1 MMNKNNDFKNLLE
14 QFTDEWGTIVQ
25 STSLEELQETFSRV
39 EETRIDILNWVF
51 EKVGD
56 EEQSEYFTAFGSI
69 ESNLLDTVGDIP
81 IFDEKFDI
89 YASFE
94 EYETYYQR
102 FGCMTPEF
110 VISWDNQNVLWTDE
124 ETIEIIKRPDIL
136 MTELD

>member
-1 MMNKNNDFKNLLE
+1 MNNNFKQLLE
-14 QFTDEWGTIVQ
+14 RFTDEWETVVNA
-25 STSLEELQETFSRV
+25 TSLHELEDTFLRC
-39 EETRIDILNWVF
+39 EETRTDILNWVF
-51 EKVGD
+51 ENLED
-56 EEQSEYFTAFGSI
+56 EEEQGEYFSTFGKL

-89 YASFE
+89 YDSFE

-102 FGCMTPEF
+102 FGCMVPEF
-110 VISWDNQNVLWTDE
+110 VVSWDKENVLWTDE

>member
-1 MMNKNNDFKNLLE
+1 MNNNFNKLLE
-14 QFTDEWGTIVQ
+14 QFTDEWGTVVQ
-25 STSLEELQETFSRV
+25 STTLEELQETFSRV

-51 EKVGD
+51 EKVEDD
-56 EEQSEYFTAFGSI
+56 EEQSEYFSTFGSL
-69 ESNLLDTVGDIP
+69 EANLLDTIGDIP
-81 IFDEKFDI
+81 VFDEKFDI

-102 FGCMTPEF
+102 FGCLAPEY

>member
-1 MMNKNNDFKNLLE
+1 MNNNFKKLLE
-14 QFTDEWGTIVQ
+14 QFTDEWGTVVQ
-25 STSLEELQETFSRV
+25 STTLEELQETFSRV

-51 EKVGD
+51 EKVDDD
-56 EEQSEYFTAFGSI
+56 EEQSEYFSTFGSL
-69 ESNLLDTVGDIP
+69 EANLLDTIGDIP
-81 IFDEKFDI
+81 VFDEKFDI

-102 FGCMTPEF
+102 FGCLAPEY

>member
-1 MMNKNNDFKNLLE
+1 MNNDFKNLLE

>member
-1 MMNKNNDFKNLLE
+1 MNNNFKKLLE
-14 QFTDEWGTIVQ
+14 QFTDEWGTVVQ
-25 STSLEELQETFSRV
+25 STTLEELQETFSRV

-51 EKVGD
+51 EKVEDD
-56 EEQSEYFTAFGSI
+56 EEQSEYFSTFGSL
-69 ESNLLDTVGDIP
+69 EANLLDTIGDIP
-81 IFDEKFDI
+81 VFDEKFDI

-102 FGCMTPEF
+102 FGCLAPEY